1 MSRPYVEDFAFD
13 EENED
18 EMAEHGTSP
27 VQVLQV
33 LDAPYQIRKNRRER
47 RAPLLIIG
55 RDRQDQ
61 CIAIPIEPT
70 RDPVIWRPVTAW
82 FCKAH
87 EWGWLPDDD
96 GRR

>member
-18 EMAEHGTSP
+18 EMAEHGISP
-27 VQVLQV
+27 VQV

-61 CIAIPIEPT
+61 CIAVPIEPT